1 MDFFN
6 TMRQAIVDKLETLT
20 NLQEVYFAPRSEFAG
35 SPVAVVSVS
44 QNEALYNSNRVDRMT
59 FVFQVRIYIPLA
71 NDADS
76 VEVETNLGKAYAEVL
91 EAFMERQVLG
101 AAADFVE
108 PIAGTWSY
116 EERTS
121 GIYHV
126 AEVNLRCVRFMNN
139 QG

>member
-6 TMRQAIVDKLETLT
+6 DIRQAIVDKLDTLT
-20 NLQEVYFAPRSEFAG
+20 TLQTVYFAPRSEFDG

-44 QNEALYNSNRVDRMT
+44 QNEALYNSNRVDRLT
-59 FVFQVRIYIPLA
+59 FVFNIRIYIPLA

-76 VEVETNLGKAYAEVL
+76 TVVETNLGKAYAEVL
-91 EAFMERQVLG
+91 LAFTTRDVLG
-101 AAADFVE
+101 SVVDFVE

-121 GIYHV
+121 GVYHV
-126 AEVNLRCVRFMNN
+126 AEINVRCVKFMTN
-139 QG
+139 